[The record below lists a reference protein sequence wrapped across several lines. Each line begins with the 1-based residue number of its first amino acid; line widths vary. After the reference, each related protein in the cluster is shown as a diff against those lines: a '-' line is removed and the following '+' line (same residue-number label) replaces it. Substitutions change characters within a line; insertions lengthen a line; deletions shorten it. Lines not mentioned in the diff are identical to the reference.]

1 MNRVFTIGER
11 AYNIANPTIRKFS
24 LAGKEVETEEIPESA
39 TDFREVFNGM
49 KKETLCRVLS
59 ILISGDNSLAD
70 ELAQGEKDELIEP
83 LCAIYEDAGKNMER
97 IMKISRQISLLCAK
111 PKIQ

>member
-11 AYNIANPTIRKFS
+11 AYNIADPTIRKFS
-24 LAGKEVETEEIPESA
+24 LAGKEMETEEIPESPN
-39 TDFREVFNGM
+39 DFREIFNGM

-59 ILISGDNSLAD
+59 LLISGDNSLVD

-83 LCAIYEDAGKNMER
+83 LCAIYENAGKNMER

>member
-1 MNRVFTIGER
+1 MNKVFTIGGR
-11 AYNIANPTIRKFS
+11 AYNIAAPTIKKLS

-39 TDFREVFNGM
+39 TDFREIFNGM

-59 ILISGDNSLAD
+59 LLISGDYSLSD

-83 LCAIYEDAGKNMER
+83 LCAIYEDAGKNVER
-97 IMKISRQISLLCAK
+97 IMKISKQISLLCAK